1 MFEELYEPLPDR
13 SQYFERL
20 GIPEP
25 AEGAPR
31 DKALLDSLIYAHQ
44 LSIPFEDLDIF
55 DRHLNV
61 SLGITDLF
69 DKVIRHKR
77 GGYCFELNSLFFT
90 LLKELGYDVTPIV
103 GRSMKNRGFVYP
115 FTHRATIVE
124 LDGQRLFCDVGYGGP
139 MPPCA
144 VPLIDGHEVSSHGQT
159 FRVERGE
166 GNWWTLVYLGHTEA
180 LEEARRTGE
189 PARAPEPVTAFLDEP
204 MQLTDYTVLSYYC
217 STSPRSLFTQ
227 MRSVNR
233 RTEDGNVSISDDEF
247 TRVSGTNKETVKITN
262 DEQYRRILK
271 DEFGIVM

>member
-13 SQYFERL
+13 SRYFERL

-31 DKALLDSLIYAHQ
+31 DKALLDSIIYAHQ

-69 DKVIRHKR
+69 DKVIRRKR

-166 GNWWTLVYLGHTEA
+166 GNWWTLVYLGRTDA

-189 PARAPEPVTAFLDEP
+189 PAREPEPVTAFLDEP

-247 TRVSGTNKETVKITN
+247 TRVSGINKETVKITN